1 MTELISEN
9 VMKNNAARHI
19 LSISGGKDSAALAV
33 YLRDK
38 IPNIEYVFCDT
49 GEELDETYAYLAR
62 LEAYLGRPITVL
74 KQDGRDF
81 RHCLVIYN
89 NYLPSPQMRW
99 CTKHL
104 KIIPFEKYVRD
115 DYVINYIGIRADED
129 RDGYISRKPNITA
142 RYPFKEDGIIK
153 EDVFRIL
160 NEAGLGLPEYYKWR
174 SRSGCYFCFFQQ
186 KIEWVGLLEN
196 HPELFKRAMSY
207 EKTDIE
213 SGERFTWADNESL
226 EELSRP
232 ERVAQIKAE
241 HKERIERR
249 PKKAKGLLID
259 IFAEMADEE
268 DERACFICSI

>member
-1 MTELISEN
+1 
-9 VMKNNAARHI
+9 MKNNAARHI

-62 LEAYLGRPITVL
+62 LEAYLGRSITVL

-81 RHCLVIYN
+81 RHCLIIYN

-104 KIIPFEKYVRD
+104 KIIPFEKYVGD
-115 DYVINYIGIRADED
+115 DHVINYIGIRADED
-129 RDGYISRKPNITA
+129 RDGYISRKPNIMA
-142 RYPFKEDGIIK
+142 RYPFKDDGIK
-153 EDVFRIL
+153 REDVFRIL

-207 EKTDIE
+207 EKIDPE

-232 ERVAQIKAE
+232 ERVAQIKTE

-249 PKKAKGLLID
+249 PNKAKGLLID

-268 DERACFICSI
+268 DEENRACFICSV